1 MLTHFIKIMEI
12 QSGLRKKKEKK
23 KTEKETKQGRFCS
36 GNYPVLRLAAKPYS
50 PKASSLQM
58 GKPDVCHSWLI
69 TALEEG
75 FSFYETQETLM

>member
-50 PKASSLQM
+50 PKAYSLQM